1 MQLNILCNRLLYA
14 RLSTKMLPVMKL
26 TALLLLVSFLQVSAQ
41 SPDQTVTYS
50 TASSPLTTVF
60 ASLKQQTGF
69 VFFYDKK
76 DLEHSKPVT
85 VQFKKMPLK
94 TALQTILSPQGL
106 NYEIQGNTI
115 VISKS
120 ETPAKQDITQ
130 PVTGLVKGPDG
141 HPLAGISVAVKGY
154 SMGAIT
160 DAQGRFDVT
169 GHPGDVLV
177 LSGVGY
183 YTKELKIT
191 GGEVFDISLQ
201 VRTMSLD
208 TASITFSTGYQSIP
222 KERATGSFE
231 IITKEQLQHSTDPN
245 LLRRLEGITTSMD
258 FRNDLRTAN
267 SSNPNA
273 KKSPLTDL
281 TIRGKNTL
289 NYSTAN
295 NSGQVLVVIDGIAS
309 PYSIDKV
316 NPNDVES
323 ITILKDAAAASIWGS
338 RAANG
343 VIVVKT
349 KKGAYNRPLQVTF
362 NSNVSVTKKID
373 LYYNKTMSIP
383 DFIDAQMLQFTT
395 ADRPLPEINISQ
407 LYGQQP
413 VSPVAEIMDAWKNKN
428 TLTEAQAMAQINALR
443 SNDIRR
449 DYTRYFLRDAVTQS
463 YSLAADGGSKAVNY
477 RFSGGYDKSINN
489 TKGSGA
495 DRFAIGYNMAA
506 RPVKNL
512 ELQANISYNLQRT
525 NDQAAENRITGATD
539 ATFYPYTRLTDDAGN
554 PLAIGKTYRPGLIDL
569 MESTYGDKLLSFRY
583 KPLEDINEG
592 YNKVKSQNV
601 NINLG
606 ASYRLLE
613 SLSFQLTY
621 NYNNGRDED
630 NTLYRQN
637 SFYMRNLINY
647 FTTSPYSTDPETYE
661 DVPDFVR
668 SLPLGGLYQTN
679 LTKSSNQTARGQ
691 INFDKT
697 IHDKHQV
704 TAIAG
709 IDIAQNYSLAKADQ
723 YYGYNE
729 RTKENNAN
737 IDYSKLVPILFSED
751 FNGYNGE
758 YIPKVARAFTDT
770 RIRTFSYYANAAYT
784 YDRRYTLSASTRKDL
799 SSEFGQGTNKK
810 GTPYFSVG
818 AGWNIS
824 NEAFYHPAVFSML
837 KLRATFGYNGNVN
850 PLVIARPIITYINY
864 GNNGVPYA
872 ETQLSGSVSNSL
884 LRPEKTGIFNLGIDY
899 TVKGERL
906 SGSMEYYNKKT
917 KDLLA
922 NGALDPSTGYTN
934 AIYNTGNLS
943 GYGIDLTLNSLNL
956 QTGKFRWNSNFL
968 FSYNRV
974 KVSKLYASSANTAG
988 SVVSNSSGSYNQGF
1002 DLSRVF
1008 GYKWAGLDPLT
1019 GDPRGYVNKEVVS
1032 ISNNSAGSANY
1043 RAIQNAPVADA
1054 HYFGSAVPVFYGS
1067 FRNTLTYAGFSLS
1080 ANLLYKLGYYI
1091 RRPVTQVVKYSA
1103 LFTSTGTLQGEEY
1116 ANRWQKAGDEK
1127 ITNVPSA
1134 AVTSNDQSR
1143 DNFYYYSDINV
1154 IKGDHVRLQE
1164 INLSYMPS
1172 LKIKFLKNPRIYANA
1187 NNLGIIWKANKQG
1200 IDPEV
1205 FDLPVPKSYSLGF
1218 SANF

>member
-1 MQLNILCNRLLYA
+1 MQINILCNRLLYA
-14 RLSTKMLPVMKL
+14 RLSTKIMRL
-26 TALLLLVSFLQVSAQ
+26 TALLLLVSFLQLRAQ
-41 SPDQTVTYS
+41 SPNQTVTYS
-50 TASSPLTTVF
+50 TTSAPLTTVF
-60 ASLKQQTGF
+60 AVLKQQTGF

-85 VQFKKMPLK
+85 IQLKDVPLQA
-94 TALQTILSPQGL
+94 ALQKILSAQGL
-106 NYEIQGNTI
+106 NFEIQGNTI
-115 VISKS
+115 VISKAA
-120 ETPAKQDITQ
+120 TPDIVQ
-130 PVTGLVKGPDG
+130 AVTGVVKGAQG
-141 HPLAGISVAVKGY
+141 QPLAGISVSVKGY
-154 SMGAIT
+154 SMGAVT
-160 DAQGRFDVT
+160 NAQGQFNVT
-169 GHPGDVLV
+169 GHAGDILV
-177 LSGVGY
+177 LSGIGY
-183 YTKELKIT
+183 YTKEIKISS
-191 GGEVFDISLQ
+191 GEVFNISML
-201 VRTMSLD
+201 VKTMSLD
-208 TASITFSTGYQSIP
+208 TASVTFSTGYQNIP

-245 LLRRLEGITTSMD
+245 LLRRLEGITTSID
-258 FRNDLRTAN
+258 FRNDLRPTN

-289 NYSTAN
+289 NYSTEN

-349 KKGAYNRPLQVTF
+349 KKGAYNRPVQVTF
-362 NSNVSVTKKID
+362 NSNINVTKKVD

-383 DFIDAQMLQFTT
+383 DFIDAQMLQFNT
-395 ADRPLPEINISQ
+395 AGRPLPEINISQ
-407 LYGQQP
+407 LYGQEP

-428 TLTEAQAMAQINALR
+428 TLTEAQALAQINALR
-443 SNDIRR
+443 GNDIRR
-449 DYTRYFLRDAVTQS
+449 DYTDYFLRNAVTQS
-463 YSLAADGGSKAVNY
+463 YSLAVDGGSKVINY
-477 RFSGGYDKSINN
+477 RFSGGYDKTINN
-489 TKGSGA
+489 TKNSGV
-495 DRFAIGYNMAA
+495 DRFAFGYNTSA

-512 ELQANISYNLQRT
+512 ELQANISYNLQRN

-539 ATFYPYTRLTDDAGN
+539 ATFYPYTRLKNNTSI
-554 PLAIGKTYRPGLIDL
+554 PKTYRPGLVDL

-583 KPLEDINEG
+583 SPLEDINEG
-592 YNKVKSQNV
+592 YNKVRSQ
-601 NINLG
+601 NINLNLG
-606 ASYRLLE
+606 ANYRLFE

-621 NYNNGRDED
+621 NYNTGRDED

-647 FTTSPYSTDPETYE
+647 YTTSPYSTDPETYE

-697 IHDKHQV
+697 FHDKHQLS
-704 TAIAG
+704 AIAG
-709 IDIAQNYSLAKADQ
+709 IDIAQTYSIIKADQ

-729 RTKENNAN
+729 RTLENAAN
-737 IDYSKLVPILFSED
+737 IDYSKLVPILFAED

-758 YIPKVARAFTDT
+758 YIPKVARSFTDAK
-770 RIRTFSYYANAAYT
+770 IRTFSYYANAAYT

-824 NEAFYHPAVFSML
+824 NETFFHPTVFSQL
-837 KLRATFGYNGNVN
+837 KLRTTFGYNGNVN

-872 ETQLSGSVSNSL
+872 ATPLSGSVSNSL

-899 TVKGERL
+899 TLKGEKV
-906 SGSMEYYNKKT
+906 SGSVEYYNKNT

-934 AIYNTGNLS
+934 AIYNTGNLR
-943 GYGIDLTLNSLNL
+943 GYGIDMTLNSLNL
-956 QTGKFRWNSNFL
+956 QKGLFRWNSNFL
-968 FSYNRV
+968 FSYNKV
-974 KVSKLYASSANTAG
+974 KVSKLYAASANTAG
-988 SVVSNSSGSYNQGF
+988 SVVSNSSGSYNEGY

-1008 GYKWAGLDPLT
+1008 GYKWTGLDPLT
-1019 GDPRGYVNKEVVS
+1019 GDPRGYVNKETVS
-1032 ISNNSAGSANY
+1032 ISNSSEGSANY

-1067 FRNTLTYAGFSLS
+1067 FRNTLTYGSFSVS
-1080 ANLLYKLGYYI
+1080 ANLLYKFGYYI
-1091 RRPVTQVVKYSA
+1091 RRPLSQVVKYSD
-1103 LFTSTGTLQGEEY
+1103 LFTARGTLQGAEY

-1127 ITNVPSA
+1127 TTNVPSA
-1134 AVTSNDQSR
+1134 VVTSNDQSR

-1154 IKGDHVRLQE
+1154 IKGDHIRLQE
-1164 INLSYMPS
+1164 INLSYIPS
-1172 LKIKFLKNPRIYANA
+1172 LKIKALKNLRIYANV
-1187 NNLGIIWKANKQG
+1187 NNLGILWKANKQG
-1200 IDPEV
+1200 VDPEV
-1205 FDLPVPKSYSLGF
+1205 FDYPIPKSYSLGF